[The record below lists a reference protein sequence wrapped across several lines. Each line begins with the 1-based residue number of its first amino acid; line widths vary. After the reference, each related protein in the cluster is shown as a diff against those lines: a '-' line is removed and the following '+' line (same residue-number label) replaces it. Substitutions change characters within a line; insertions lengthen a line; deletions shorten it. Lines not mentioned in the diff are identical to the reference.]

1 MAELSLEKQI
11 HGLIKKKGR
20 GSFLFASDF
29 TNHGEQKTI
38 NKALERLAKEGTII
52 RVSRGVYY
60 YPKIDKVLGL
70 GVLYPTLEDIAEGIA
85 KRDKARIVP
94 TGIYALN
101 RLGFSTQIPMNIVY
115 LTDGSERKLNLS
127 NGTSI
132 QFKYTAPKNL
142 AFKSQLAMLLTFA
155 FKTIGKA
162 NVTQEILAHTKELL
176 AKDDKNVMEQDYKLM
191 PAWVSSIIKSLYEE
205 E

>member
-29 TNHGEQKTI
+29 TNLGEQKTI

-162 NVTQEILAHTKELL
+162 NVTQEILEHTKELL

-191 PAWVSSIIKSLYEE
+191 PAWVSSIVKSLYAEE
-205 E
+205 